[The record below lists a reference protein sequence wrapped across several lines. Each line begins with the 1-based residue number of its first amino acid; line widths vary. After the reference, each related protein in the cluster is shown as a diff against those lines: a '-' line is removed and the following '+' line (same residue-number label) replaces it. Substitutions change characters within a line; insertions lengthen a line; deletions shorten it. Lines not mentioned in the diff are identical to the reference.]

1 MKVFLKKLL
10 GIDHSLDDLLYRKL
24 LLVNLMYIFAMSV
37 FMIFAVINGILR
49 DKFFIAFFD
58 ILFFVLSMG
67 GYIYFKQIKDIEKSA
82 LFINIVIFLGIIVML
97 YAYEFKECIA
107 AWGMLFPFVAMTL
120 LGYKSG
126 LRLTVLFDITV
137 LTITFY
143 FWSHGKVDTVS
154 LFRLMNVLFFISVFV
169 YFYEKSIELS
179 YERQVDLQNSLEI
192 ALKETKRQAI
202 TDSLTGLY
210 NKRYFD
216 VIFCE
221 EFNRAKREGKNLHLA
236 VMDIDNFKRYNDTYG
251 HERGDVVLEQ
261 VGHILYEQT
270 KRSGD
275 FAFRVGGEEF
285 VLILQSCSSETFE
298 SYLDELRKKIEEQ
311 EIEHVNNLPY
321 GILTISI
328 GAVSVENYENV
339 SMRDI
344 YVIADKNLYSVKNR
358 GRNAVKHTI
367 I

>member
-10 GIDHSLDDLLYRKL
+10 GIDQNLDDLMYRKL
-24 LLVNLMYIFAMSV
+24 LLVNLMYIFAISV
-37 FMIFAVINGILR
+37 LFTFGMLNFILR
-49 DKFFIAFFD
+49 DKPFIAFFD
-58 ILFFVLSMG
+58 MLFFILAVG

-82 LFINIVIFLGIIVML
+82 LFINWLVLIAISVML
-97 YAYEFKECIA
+97 IVYQLKECIA
-107 AWGMLFPFVAMTL
+107 AWVMLYPFVPMAL
-120 LGYKSG
+120 LGYKRG
-126 LRLTVLFDITV
+126 WKVLILFNVVVLLTS
-137 LTITFY
+137 FY
-143 FWSHGKVDTVS
+143 YWYSFHIDTVS
-154 LFRLMNVLFFISVFV
+154 VVRLINVLFFISIFV
-169 YFYEKSIELS
+169 YLYEKSIELA
-179 YERQVDLQNSLEI
+179 YQRQIELQNSLEV
-192 ALKETKRQAI
+192 ALTETKRQAI

-221 EFNRAKREGKNLHLA
+221 EYNRAKREGKILHIA

-251 HERGDVVLEQ
+251 HEQGDVVLQKVGQ
-261 VGHILYEQT
+261 VLQEQT

-285 VLILQSCSSETFE
+285 VLILHSCSCETFE
-298 SYLDELRKKIEEQ
+298 NYLEALRKKIESQ
-311 EIEHVNNLPY
+311 KIEHSKNVPY

-328 GAVSVENYENV
+328 GAVSVRKYENV

-358 GRNAVKHTI
+358 GRNAVKHTVI
-367 I
+367 